1 MNDLSEDRQ
10 ASVNQYNNR
19 ENNLNLLVM
28 FKVLLTCLE
37 NSKFAE
43 SASAL
48 LSNLAFYLNCERV
61 SLGLY
66 QKNTVNLFAISN
78 VSVFDKH
85 SVLNQTI
92 ANAMEEAIEQ
102 QSVIEYPETENLPF
116 SITLFH
122 QKLSNITYAN
132 SIFTI
137 PLVFEEKIIGAL
149 CFEKKTG
156 QLFSRS
162 EKDLCKGI
170 AIFIGPI
177 LEHKR
182 RESFSLSKKI
192 IAHIHNSFKIGNNLT
207 IKCATGLAVIL
218 LISLSFIKGDYSIS
232 AESTLEGK
240 IERSIVAPFD
250 GYLESSFVVPG
261 DIVKAGAILGKL
273 SDEDFR
279 LEYLSLQNMVK
290 KAKTE
295 YRQALG
301 KHQRNKTRVLKAQI
315 IQARAKEHLL
325 ERKLDK
331 LSLISPFDGIVIEG
345 DLRNVIGSPVEKGKI
360 LYKLSPVNEY
370 RIILNINE
378 EYINDVSTGLNGKLR
393 LNGAPNK
400 NYQIEVVKITP
411 ISFAK
416 EKVSYFRVEAEFKE
430 RYESILP
437 GMTGQAKIEVGK
449 KNIIWIW
456 TRQFSLWL
464 KSKLWMY
471 LP

>member
-1 MNDLSEDRQ
+1 MNDLIKDRQ

-19 ENNLNLLVM
+19 ESNLNLLVM
-28 FKVLLTCLE
+28 FKVLLACLE
-37 NSKFAE
+37 NSKFAK

-66 QKNTVNLFAISN
+66 QKNTVDLFALSN

-85 SVLNQTI
+85 SELNQTI

-122 QKLSNITYAN
+122 QKLSNITHAS

-149 CFEKKTG
+149 CFEKRAG
-156 QLFSRS
+156 QFFSRR

-177 LEHKR
+177 IEHKR
-182 RESFSLSKKI
+182 RESCSLLQKI
-192 IAHIHNSFKIGNNLT
+192 VEHTYSYFKFGNNLS
-207 IKCATGLAVIL
+207 IKCAAGLATMLIIL
-218 LISLSFIKGDYSIS
+218 LSFIKGDYSVS
-232 AESTLEGK
+232 AESTIEGK

-261 DIVKAGAILGKL
+261 DLVKAGTILGKL

-279 LEYLSLQNMVK
+279 LEHLSLQNMVK

-301 KHQRNKTRVLKAQI
+301 KHQRNKTRVIKAQI
-315 IQARAKEHLL
+315 VQARAKEHLL
-325 ERKLDK
+325 QRKLDK

-345 DLRNVIGSPVEKGKI
+345 DLRNAIGSPVEKGKI

-378 EYINDVSTGLNGKLR
+378 EYINDISSGLNGKLR

-400 NYQIEVVKITP
+400 NYQIEIVKITP
-411 ISFAK
+411 VSFAK
-416 EKVSYFRVEAEFKE
+416 DKLSYFRVEAIFKE
-430 RYESILP
+430 KYESILP
-437 GMTGQAKIEVGK
+437 GMTGQTKIEVGK

>member
-85 SVLNQTI
+85 SDLNQTI

-207 IKCATGLAVIL
+207 IKCASGLAVML

-273 SDEDFR
+273 SDEDFK

-301 KHQRNKTRVLKAQI
+301 KHQ
-315 IQARAKEHLL
+315 
-325 ERKLDK
+325 
-331 LSLISPFDGIVIEG
+331 
-345 DLRNVIGSPVEKGKI
+345 
-360 LYKLSPVNEY
+360 
-370 RIILNINE
+370 
-378 EYINDVSTGLNGKLR
+378 
-393 LNGAPNK
+393 
-400 NYQIEVVKITP
+400 
-411 ISFAK
+411 
-416 EKVSYFRVEAEFKE
+416 
-430 RYESILP
+430 
-437 GMTGQAKIEVGK
+437 
-449 KNIIWIW
+449 
-456 TRQFSLWL
+456 
-464 KSKLWMY
+464 
-471 LP
+471 